1 MKRRPSNK
9 SQRNSPRQSRSKVT
23 VSSILDAAVRVLD
36 REGAD
41 AATTTRIAEV
51 AGVSVGTL
59 YQYFGNR
66 DSILDALQDRE
77 FERATE
83 FMATVL
89 TESDSSAEQI
99 ARRVIQGLLDLY
111 AACPAL
117 HRLLVVE
124 GLRVTPTDRVQAFD
138 LRMVNGI
145 RAFLASSGLP
155 IRRANHDVA
164 AFVIYHSVRA
174 TMLARLLEAP
184 AGVDDRLLVDEL
196 ADLVLSYLV
205 GVAAPPQVQS
215 SGAAPAPVARLERDG
230 ESRCRPSPSTSRELS
245 HAPGI
250 APDGSELPAS

>member
-1 MKRRPSNK
+1 MSRRPTIK
-9 SQRNSPRQSRSKVT
+9 SARKPPQQSRSKVT

-77 FERATE
+77 FDRATR
-83 FMATVL
+83 FMTDVL
-89 TESDSSAEQI
+89 GEISGTAEQI
-99 ARRVIQGLLDLY
+99 ARRVIEGLLELY

-138 LRMVNGI
+138 LRMVSAL
-145 RAFLASSGLP
+145 RAFFASSGLP
-155 IRRANHDVA
+155 IRRHNHAVA

-184 AGVDDRLLVDEL
+184 PGVGDRALVDEVT
-196 ADLVLSYLV
+196 DLVISYLV
-205 GVAAPPQVQS
+205 GSTP
-215 SGAAPAPVARLERDG
+215 APASNA
-230 ESRCRPSPSTSRELS
+230 TS
-245 HAPGI
+245 AV
-250 APDGSELPAS
+250 

>member
-1 MKRRPSNK
+1 M
-9 SQRNSPRQSRSKVT
+9 
-23 VSSILDAAVRVLD
+23 D

-83 FMATVL
+83 FMLRVL
-89 TESDSSAEQI
+89 ADSGGPSPSQSPEQI
-99 ARRVIQGLLDLY
+99 ARRVIEGLLALY

-124 GLRVTPTDRVQAFD
+124 GLRVAAPDRVQAFD
-138 LRMVNGI
+138 LRMVGAI
-145 RAFLASSGLP
+145 RSFFAHAGLP
-155 IRRANHDVA
+155 IRRQNHDVA
-164 AFVIYHSVRA
+164 AFVIYNSVRA

-184 AGVDDRLLVDEL
+184 PGVDDAALVEEL
-196 ADLVLSYLV
+196 SDLVVSYLI
-205 GVAAPPQVQS
+205 GT
-215 SGAAPAPVARLERDG
+215 GR
-230 ESRCRPSPSTSRELS
+230 
-245 HAPGI
+245 
-250 APDGSELPAS
+250 

>member
-1 MKRRPSNK
+1 MSRRSSIKAARKPP
-9 SQRNSPRQSRSKVT
+9 QQSRSRVT

-36 REGAD
+36 QEGAD

-83 FMATVL
+83 FMTRVL
-89 TESDSSAEQI
+89 SESSGDPAQI
-99 ARRVIQGLLDLY
+99 ARRVIEGLRELY

-138 LRMVNGI
+138 MRMVSAI
-145 RAFLASSGLP
+145 RVFLAGSGLP
-155 IRRANHDVA
+155 IRRQNHDVA
-164 AFVIYHSVRA
+164 AFVIFHSVRA
-174 TMLARLLEAP
+174 TMLARLLWEP
-184 AGVDDRLLVDEL
+184 AGLKDAALVDEVT
-196 ADLVLSYLV
+196 DLVVSYLI
-205 GVAAPPQVQS
+205 GT
-215 SGAAPAPVARLERDG
+215 
-230 ESRCRPSPSTSRELS
+230 PS
-245 HAPGI
+245 
-250 APDGSELPAS
+250 

>member
-1 MKRRPSNK
+1 MSRRPSIK
-9 SQRNSPRQSRSKVT
+9 APRKPPQQSRSKATVT
-23 VSSILDAAVRVLD
+23 TILDAAVRVLD

-77 FERATE
+77 FERATQ
-83 FMATVL
+83 FMASVL
-89 TESDSSAEQI
+89 TESGSSAEQI
-99 ARRVIQGLLDLY
+99 ARRVIEGLLELY

-138 LRMVNGI
+138 LRMVSGI
-145 RAFLASSGLP
+145 RAFLSSSGLP
-155 IRRANHDVA
+155 IRRHNHDVA

-184 AGVDDRLLVDEL
+184 PGVGDRVLVDEVT
-196 ADLVLSYLV
+196 DLVLSYLV
-205 GVAAPPQVQS
+205 GTPAARQLQGVS
-215 SGAAPAPVARLERDG
+215 GAGAAPAPR
-230 ESRCRPSPSTSRELS
+230 
-245 HAPGI
+245 
-250 APDGSELPAS
+250 

>member
-1 MKRRPSNK
+1 MNRRASIK
-9 SQRNSPRQSRSKVT
+9 SARKPPQQSRSRVT
-23 VSSILDAAVRVLD
+23 VSTILDATVRILD
-36 REGAD
+36 QEGAD

-83 FMATVL
+83 FML
-89 TESDSSAEQI
+89 SALAVARGTPQEI
-99 ARRVIQGLLDLY
+99 ARRVMEGLLELY

-124 GLRVTPTDRVQAFD
+124 GLRVTPTSRVQAFD
-138 LRMVNGI
+138 LRMVSAV
-145 RAFLASSGLP
+145 RAFLANSGLP
-155 IRRANHDVA
+155 IRRQNHDVA

-184 AGVDDRLLVDEL
+184 TAFGDAALVDEL
-196 ADLVLSYLV
+196 TDMLVSYLI
-205 GVAAPPQVQS
+205 GT
-215 SGAAPAPVARLERDG
+215 G
-230 ESRCRPSPSTSRELS
+230 
-245 HAPGI
+245 
-250 APDGSELPAS
+250 

>member
-1 MKRRPSNK
+1 MSRRAASK
-9 SQRNSPRQSRSKVT
+9 AARNPPQQSRSRAT
-23 VSSILDAAVRVLD
+23 VSTILDAAVRILD
-36 REGAD
+36 KEGAD

-83 FMATVL
+83 FMQRVL
-89 TESDSSAEQI
+89 SESSRVGAPQPAPEQI
-99 ARRVIQGLLDLY
+99 ARRVIQGLLELY

-138 LRMVNGI
+138 MRMVSAI
-145 RAFLASSGLP
+145 RLFLAHGGLP

-174 TMLARLLEAP
+174 TMLARLLEVTAP
-184 AGVDDRLLVDEL
+184 LNDAPLVEEL
-196 ADLVLSYLV
+196 SDLVVSYLI
-205 GVAAPPQVQS
+205 GT
-215 SGAAPAPVARLERDG
+215 
-230 ESRCRPSPSTSRELS
+230 PS
-245 HAPGI
+245 
-250 APDGSELPAS
+250 